1 MGVFHESVGMSV
13 RHMIE
18 WLKRA
23 GLSVQRLSVSGGMTK
38 SRTFVRILANVSGLN
53 SDGPTATGAPALAMM
68 LLNQLVSDGIVK
80 PKDRADMKLWKGL
93 AEMRLTLESF
103 TGRGV
108 RINRN

>member
-1 MGVFHESVGMSV
+1 MSV

-38 SRTFVRILANVSGLN
+38 SRTFVRILANVSGL
-53 SDGPTATGAPALAMM
+53 
-68 LLNQLVSDGIVK
+68 LLNQLVSDGIVE
-80 PKDRADMKLWKGL
+80 PKDRADLTLWKGL
-93 AEMRLTLESF
+93 AEIRLTLESF